1 MSKDMT
7 RISKQELVELLSDSI
22 QLSILE
28 ADGVDNWDWYMAGK
42 DQFMLDFINDNDH
55 FADWY
60 RDNVNSTVSDE
71 ELVDTYHGDIDYR
84 DIAQFMVDTSS
95 EY

>member
-1 MSKDMT
+1 MNKDMIK
-7 RISKQELVELLSDSI
+7 ISKGELVGLLSDSI
-22 QLSILE
+22 RLSVLE
-28 ADGVDNWDWYMAGK
+28 ADGVDNWDWYMEGK
-42 DQFMLDFINDNDH
+42 DQFMLDFINNNDH

-60 RDNVNSTVSDE
+60 RDNVNPTVSDE
-71 ELVDTYHGDIDYR
+71 ELADTYHEDIGCR

>member
-1 MSKDMT
+1 
-7 RISKQELVELLSDSI
+7 
-22 QLSILE
+22 
-28 ADGVDNWDWYMAGK
+28 
-42 DQFMLDFINDNDH
+42 MLDFINNNDH

-71 ELVDTYHGDIDYR
+71 ELVGTYYWDIDCQ